1 MSGIETEG
9 SLATPIETAAIDD
22 QAEVRE
28 ADVTPS
34 GSGSRLGSIGM
45 AITPVIVLVAIVA
58 AVLAGGDRILEGF
71 GHNPP
76 PADEFVVDGVKFIDD
91 GHIEVQLTNP
101 QSQPLTPAVVYVDS
115 AIAYGVEGLGDELDR
130 HDERTIV
137 IPYPW
142 IEDDPYLIGITS
154 SSGITTEVEVP
165 AAVPAARV
173 DAGGL
178 GWGALIGILVG
189 VVPVALGLAWL
200 PAMRRLRPTIVAG
213 FVAFTGGLLLFLAI
227 DATAE
232 AFDVQARV
240 LPAFGGAGLVAM
252 GIVTSMVAIS
262 LLGRWLRHDV
272 VDGERDPTSV
282 AMTLAV
288 LVAVGIG
295 VHNLGEG
302 LAIGSSFS
310 LGESSLAV
318 SLIVGF
324 MVHNLTE
331 GIGIAAPIASAR
343 GTLRAWPAIGLALVA
358 GVPAVAGIWL
368 GRYVE
373 GNLFAALCFA
383 IAAGAALQV
392 VVEVSKFVRK
402 APGGGFTA
410 PGVQAGFA
418 LGMVAMW
425 LTGSIAG

>member
-1 MSGIETEG
+1 MSGIETDV
-9 SLATPIETAAIDD
+9 SVA
-22 QAEVRE
+22 QRE
-28 ADVTPS
+28 ADDGAQREVRDVDVTPIS
-34 GSGSRLGSIGM
+34 GGGGRRFGSIAM
-45 AITPVIVLVAIVA
+45 AVSPVLVLVAIVA

-76 PADEFVVDGVKFIDD
+76 PADQFVVDGVKFVD
-91 GHIEVQLTNP
+91 GHIEVQVTNP
-101 QSQPLTPAVVYVDS
+101 QPEALTPAVVFVDS
-115 AIAYGVEGLGDELDR
+115 AIAYGVEGLGAELGR
-130 HDERTIV
+130 HDSRTLV

-154 SSGITTEVEVP
+154 SSGITTEVDVP

-189 VVPVALGLAWL
+189 VVPVGLGLAWL
-200 PAMRRLRPTIVAG
+200 PAMRRLRPAVVAG

-262 LLGRWLRHDV
+262 LLGRWLRHGV
-272 VDGERDPTSV
+272 VEDERDATSV

-295 VHNLGEG
+295 IHNLGEG

-310 LGESSLAV
+310 LGEASLAV

-343 GTLRAWPAIGLALVA
+343 GTLRVGPAIGLALVA

-383 IAAGAALQV
+383 VAAGAALQV
-392 VVEVSKFVRK
+392 VVEVSKFVRR

>member
-1 MSGIETEG
+1 MS
-9 SLATPIETAAIDD
+9 SIDTD
-22 QAEVRE
+22 VSVAPVE
-28 ADVTPS
+28 A
-34 GSGSRLGSIGM
+34 GSRIASIGVAVM
-45 AITPVIVLVAIVA
+45 PIVVLVAIVA
-58 AVLAGGDRILEGF
+58 AVLAGGDRILGGF

-76 PADEFVVDGVKFIDD
+76 PADEVVVDRVHFVD
-91 GHIEVQLTNP
+91 GHIEVSITNP
-101 QSQPLTPAVVYVDS
+101 QSDPITPAVVYVDS
-115 AIAYGVEGLGDELDR
+115 AIAYGVEGLGEELGR
-130 HDERTIV
+130 HDDATLV

-142 IEDDPYLIGITS
+142 IQDDPYTIDITS
-154 SSGITTEVEVP
+154 SSGITTTVDVP

-200 PAMRRLRPTIVAG
+200 PAMRRLRPSIVAG

-240 LPAFGGAGLVAM
+240 LPAFGGAGLIAM
-252 GIVTSMVAIS
+252 GIVASMVAIS
-262 LLGRWLRHDV
+262 LLGRWLRHGV
-272 VDGERDPTSV
+272 VEDDRDATST
-282 AMTLAV
+282 AMTLAL

-310 LGESSLAV
+310 LGEGSLAV

-343 GTLRAWPAIGLALVA
+343 GSLRAWPAIGLALVA

-373 GNLFAALCFA
+373 GNLFAALCFS

-392 VVEVSKFVRK
+392 VVEVSKFVRR

-425 LTGSIAG
+425 LTGSLAG